1 MALVCIGYFV
11 YFYVLFKNL
20 SCVQTKSQK
29 FLKLF
34 VLNVQVS
41 FYHGYKFGVNDLK
54 ATEGVTIFV
63 IDLKSNLLKLHW
75 WF

>member
-1 MALVCIGYFV
+1 MSPNKI
-11 YFYVLFKNL
+11 
-20 SCVQTKSQK
+20 S
-29 FLKLF
+29 KLF

-54 ATEGVTIFV
+54 ATEVVTIFL
-63 IDLKSNLLKLHW
+63 IDLKSILLKLHW

>member
-1 MALVCIGYFV
+1 M
-11 YFYVLFKNL
+11 
-20 SCVQTKSQK
+20 KSQK

-34 VLNVQVS
+34 VLNVPVS

-54 ATEGVTIFV
+54 VTEGVTIFV